1 MAQREQPVTALSWM
15 LPRPVRR
22 RIARTARALTRRPPV
37 GKVAFG
43 DLRRLKPISADW
55 GFDRGTPIDRY
66 YIHRFMTRHT
76 GDVRGRVLEVGT
88 DAMTRQYG
96 GDRVTQGD
104 VLHVADDGPPV
115 TIVADLTDGAAIP
128 EAAFDCVIV
137 TQTLHVL
144 YDVPGVIRTLHR
156 ILAPGG
162 AALVTVP
169 GITKISR
176 HDMDRWGQYW
186 CFTTKSA
193 RRLFETCFPPAGV
206 TVQAMGNVLAATAFL
221 QGIAAEELTDAELE
235 AHDPDFETVI
245 GIRAVRP
252 EN

>member
-1 MAQREQPVTALSWM
+1 M
-15 LPRPVRR
+15 LPRRLRR
-22 RIARTARALTRRPPV
+22 RLVQTVRAVARWPPV
-37 GKVAFG
+37 GQVDFG

-66 YIHRFMTRHT
+66 YIDQFMSRRA
-76 GDVRGRVLEVGT
+76 GDVHGRVLEVGT
-88 DAMTRQYG
+88 DAMTRRYG
-96 GDRVTQGD
+96 AARVTHAD
-104 VLHVADDGPPV
+104 VLHVADAGPPV

-128 EAAFDCVIV
+128 AAAFDCVIV

-144 YDVPGVIRTLHR
+144 YDVPAVVRTLHR
-156 ILAPGG
+156 ILRPGG
-162 AALVTVP
+162 VALVTVP

-193 RRLFETCFPPAGV
+193 RRLFEHHFPPENV
-206 TVQAMGNVLAATAFL
+206 TVEALGNVLGATAFL
-221 QGIAAEELTDAELE
+221 QGIAAEELTGDELD

-245 GIRAVRP
+245 GIRVVRS
-252 EN
+252 EG